1 MASQKR
7 ARSASARAKSGGTAT
22 GRADTATR
30 SGSAD
35 SKRSAGRATQDGG
48 QANGQ
53 RQGGRGQAGRGGRQ
67 DATRAQ
73 NGRADRGRAPGS
85 GRGPG
90 GRGPGNRGPGN
101 RGQNSPQARAGAA
114 AAELSAAQAAPRPAP
129 PQWFQLTTLG
139 LSLAALGVSIYL
151 TIVHY
156 TSPKL
161 LACSAN
167 GTINCEKVISS
178 AQSMVFGVFPVAVLG
193 LAFYVFMVA
202 VNTPWAW
209 RSPLPVIWWARL
221 GGIIAGIGFVLYL
234 LYAEL
239 IQIGN
244 ICLWCTGVHVITFLL
259 FVLLIFYATLGTE
272 ATASTRLETTGAR

>member
-7 ARSASARAKSGGTAT
+7 ARSASAGAKGGGTAT

-35 SKRSAGRATQDGG
+35 SKRSADRATQADGG
-48 QANGQ
+48 KGGGQ
-53 RQGGRGQAGRGGRQ
+53 RQGGRGQAGRAARQ
-67 DATRAQ
+67 DTTRAQ
-73 NGRADRGRAPGS
+73 NGRADRGRAPAS

-90 GRGPGNRGPGN
+90 GGGQGN
-101 RGQNSPQARAGAA
+101 RGQNGRPAGAQARSGAATAGPQAD
-114 AAELSAAQAAPRPAP
+114 QTAPRDLP

-161 LACSAN
+161 LACAAN

-178 AQSMVFGVFPVAVLG
+178 SQSMVFGIFPVAVLG
-193 LAFYVFMVA
+193 LAFYVFMA
-202 VNTPWAW
+202 AINTPWAW
-209 RSPLPVIWWARL
+209 RSPLSVISWARL
-221 GGIIAGIGFVLYL
+221 GGIITGIGFVLYL

-244 ICLWCTGVHVITFLL
+244 ICLWCTSVHVITFLL
-259 FVLLIFYATLGTE
+259 FVMLVFYATLGTG
-272 ATASTRLETTGAR
+272 ATAKSAR